1 MSLTAIVTDITALT
15 KRSDRFTEADIDQEI
30 VVMRLDN
37 GEFFSLSGT
46 SAAIWRL
53 IDGER
58 DRASLISLLAEEFE
72 GDEAV
77 IAADVDAFLA
87 QLREMALLVG

>member
-1 MSLTAIVTDITALT
+1 MTPLV
-15 KRSDRFTEADIDQEI
+15 KRLDRFTEADIDEEI

-46 SAAIWRL
+46 SADIWRL
-53 IDGER
+53 IDGRR
-58 DRASLISLLAEEFE
+58 DRPALVAALAGAFDV
-72 GDEAV
+72 DEQR

-87 QLREMALLVG
+87 QLKDTGLLAGD

>member
-1 MSLTAIVTDITALT
+1 MSSTAIVTDIAALT
-15 KRSDRFTEADIDQEI
+15 KRSDRFSEADIDEEI

-53 IDGER
+53 IDGQR
-58 DRASLISLLAEEFE
+58 DRTSLLAALRDQFD
-72 GDEAV
+72 GDEGM

-87 QLREMALLVG
+87 QLRETGLLAG

>member
-1 MSLTAIVTDITALT
+1 MNALV
-15 KRSDRFTEADIDQEI
+15 KRNDRFTEADIDDEI

-53 IDGER
+53 IDGSR
-58 DRASLISLLAEEFE
+58 DRRALVAALTADYGAEESE
-72 GDEAV
+72 
-77 IAADVDAFLA
+77 IAADVDALLV
-87 QLREMALLVG
+87 QLRDTGLLADD